1 MKIFVNLITTF
12 RFLYTLILPLLE
24 QKISNRAFL
33 INIIILFL
41 TDSIDGF
48 LARKFNVQTLYGSMM
63 DTIAD
68 KGLSIILMIL
78 LVSRM
83 KMLSIVLI
91 LEIFIAIISIY
102 GVAIGKNIKS
112 SLIGKFKMWLL
123 SITIVFGYMNYFNI
137 VKIGLVY
144 ISILITIIAQIFT
157 ILGYMRMLISKDNN
171 LKKHQKI
178 NNAHDLK
185 FILFDTNYYLSMN
198 EIRKISLKYRVT

>member
-91 LEIFIAIISIY
+91 LEIFIIHII
-102 GVAIGKNIKS
+102 
-112 SLIGKFKMWLL
+112 
-123 SITIVFGYMNYFNI
+123 
-137 VKIGLVY
+137 
-144 ISILITIIAQIFT
+144 
-157 ILGYMRMLISKDNN
+157 
-171 LKKHQKI
+171 QK
-178 NNAHDLK
+178 A
-185 FILFDTNYYLSMN
+185 
-198 EIRKISLKYRVT
+198 V